1 MPGALENKV
10 AVITG
15 GGRGIGREIALR
27 YAGEGAKLFLPDI
40 SLERAEQVA
49 AEIKAAG
56 GEAAAAEC
64 DISDEQST
72 LNMAEAVMKEYGR
85 VDILVN
91 NAAIWYGVEAIPWDA
106 WTVKDWDRIFDVNVK
121 GTWLCSKA
129 IAPIMTKQASGTI
142 INMASHVFMVPDAQ
156 YFLGYALTKSA
167 VHTLTQCL
175 ARALG
180 PSGITVNAIGPG
192 LVATE
197 ASLAK
202 SGIQDIFV
210 NVVNAQ
216 SIKRR
221 SEAADVVGT
230 AVFLASKDAE
240 FISGQLII
248 VDGGSVM
255 I

>member
-1 MPGALENKV
+1 MSQLLKDKV
-10 AVITG
+10 AIITG
-15 GGRGIGREIALR
+15 GGRGIGKEIALR
-27 YAGEGAKLFLPDI
+27 YADEGAKLFLVDI
-40 SLERAEQVA
+40 NLKMATEA
-49 AEIKAAG
+49 AGEIKAKG
-56 GEAAAAEC
+56 GEAAAMEC
-64 DISDEQST
+64 DISDENAT
-72 LNMAEAVMKEYGR
+72 KKMAEEVARKYGR
-85 VDILVN
+85 ADILVN

-106 WTVKDWDRIFDVNVK
+106 WTVKDWDRIFAVNVK
-121 GTWLCSKA
+121 GTWLVSKA
-129 IAPIMTKQASGTI
+129 IAQLMVKQSSGTI
-142 INMASHVFMVPDAQ
+142 INMASHVFKVPDAQ

-167 VHTLTQCL
+167 VYTLTQCM

-180 PSGITVNAIGPG
+180 PSGINVNSIAPG

-197 ASLAK
+197 ASLVK

-221 SEAADVVGT
+221 SEASDIVGV

-240 FISGQLII
+240 FISGQYIV

-255 I
+255 P